1 MKGINFA
8 TDMMREC
15 QVDITGITEKMRKYI
30 THSLAYPVPFAVGK
44 VWEKV
49 GFSVDAFPDSVE
61 YYYGNNSV
69 TLEDALLEPL
79 SKRDESDLIRLLK
92 LELGASPVF
101 STKDGTS
108 VNVRIVRPKTAPE
121 RLNIEFILPVESKKI
136 RNIYNDLME

>member
-1 MKGINFA
+1 MKGIDFA
-8 TDMMREC
+8 TDMMRDC
-15 QVDITGITEKMRKYI
+15 QVDINGVTEKMRKYI
-30 THSLAYPVPFAVGK
+30 VHSLAYSVPFAVGK
-44 VWEKV
+44 VWKKV
-49 GFSVDAFPDSVE
+49 AFSVDEFPDDVE

-121 RLNIEFILPVESKKI
+121 RLNIEFILPAESKKI
-136 RNIYNDLME
+136 RNIYNELMG